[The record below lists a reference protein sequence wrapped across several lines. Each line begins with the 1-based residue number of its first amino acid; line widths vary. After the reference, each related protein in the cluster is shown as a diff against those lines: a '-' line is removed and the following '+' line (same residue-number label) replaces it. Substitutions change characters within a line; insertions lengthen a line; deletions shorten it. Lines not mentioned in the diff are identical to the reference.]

1 MCLLLS
7 IEIKETDYENYG
19 KCVQISNGIIDVV
32 VTIDFGPRIVRFGFI
47 GDANILYNDLER
59 KYVTR
64 NPSMVERYGKD
75 AAFYRYGG
83 HRVWLS
89 PERMPET
96 YYPDNE
102 PVIYGILPEGVSFT
116 PVRQKRN
123 EMQLSFEV
131 IMGEDAT
138 DIMVVHSAKNC
149 SKEKQNYA
157 LWSITMV
164 NSGGVEIIPQNQ
176 DNSNALLPNRTISIW
191 PYTDINDKRIFLG
204 NKYLTVQHDDSIEKA
219 LKIGVNNVLG
229 WASYTNG
236 DYTLVKRYIHSPQA
250 IYPDFGCS
258 YETSVSNDYV
268 EMDSLSPLYG
278 IEPGAGIRHVEN
290 LSLFKAPAS
299 PVIPTDEISIQKFI
313 DELGSIR

>member
-1 MCLLLS
+1 
-7 IEIKETDYENYG
+7 
-19 KCVQISNGIIDVV
+19 
-32 VTIDFGPRIVRFGFI
+32 
-47 GDANILYNDLER
+47 
-59 KYVTR
+59 
-64 NPSMVERYGKD
+64 
-75 AAFYRYGG
+75 
-83 HRVWLS
+83 
-89 PERMPET
+89 
-96 YYPDNE
+96 
-102 PVIYGILPEGVSFT
+102 
-116 PVRQKRN
+116 
-123 EMQLSFEV
+123 
-131 IMGEDAT
+131 MGEDAT

-164 NSGGVEIIPQNQ
+164 NGGGVEIIPQNQ
-176 DNSNALLPNRTISIW
+176 DNNNALLPNRTISIW

-236 DYTLVKRYIHSPQA
+236 DYTLVKRYIHSTQA

-290 LSLFKAPAS
+290 LSLFKAPAT

-313 DELGSIR
+313 DELGSAR